1 MVELKIR
8 RKKKLKQGR
17 GLAVILL
24 FTLWLLSITLK
35 TEFISFIYLIISTS
49 ILSVT
54 VFETY
59 KYLKNQKKEE
69 PIALIIDQKGITDFQ
84 AFEKLG
90 LIPWEEIEFVGIK
103 NNILSSYLIVKLKNP
118 MEFIGKIRNDFQLK
132 KQLRLN
138 NAKFQTPIVININTL
153 DIKPNRLTQFI
164 KQNWRNN
171 LVRTQLQEKEYQKIP
186 QPAIINFQLKNVL

>member
-17 GLAVILL
+17 VLTVIPLS
-24 FTLWLLSITLK
+24 TLWLLSMTLK
-35 TEFISFIYLIISTS
+35 TEYIPFIYLIISTS
-49 ILSVT
+49 ILSVI

-59 KYLKNQKKEE
+59 KYLKKQKKEE
-69 PIALIIDQKGITDFQ
+69 PTALIIDQKGITDFQ

-118 MEFIGKIRNDFQLK
+118 MEFIGNIQNDFQLK

-153 DIKPNRLTQFI
+153 DIKQNKLAQFI
-164 KQNWRNN
+164 KQNRINN
-171 LVRTQLQEKEYQKIP
+171 LVLTKLQP
-186 QPAIINFQLKNVL
+186 V

>member
-49 ILSVT
+49 ILSVI

-103 NNILSSYLIVKLKNP
+103 NNILSGYLIVKLKNP
-118 MEFIGKIRNDFQLK
+118 MEFIGKIQNDFKLK

-153 DIKPNRLTQFI
+153 DIKPNRLIQFI

-171 LVRTQLQEKEYQKIP
+171 LVRTQLQEKEYQKIS
-186 QPAIINFQLKNVL
+186 QPATINFQQKNVL

>member
-35 TEFISFIYLIISTS
+35 TEYISFIYLIISTS
-49 ILSVT
+49 ILSVI

-90 LIPWEEIEFVGIK
+90 LIPWEDIEFVGIK

-118 MEFIGKIRNDFQLK
+118 MEFIGKIQNDFQLK

-153 DIKPNRLTQFI
+153 DIKPNRLIQFI

-186 QPAIINFQLKNVL
+186 QPATINFQQKNVL